1 MNKSTMNNQL
11 NLVIDVANNL
21 IKEGKINSFR
31 EFSCKYLNKSS
42 NYLGTLV
49 YQNKYPSIASI
60 LTLYLKLNQEK
71 QMSNWQNKLLGI
83 LKNSIIKE

>member
-31 EFSCKYLNKSS
+31 EFSCKYLNKCS

-49 YQNKYPSIASI
+49 YQNK
-60 LTLYLKLNQEK
+60 
-71 QMSNWQNKLLGI
+71 
-83 LKNSIIKE
+83 